1 MGKARGSRRIKTM
14 SDAMVQRSSKAGS
27 AAKRRSRTPRSLP
40 PARKDQT
47 QRSLKAWAFT
57 LGPQFQRLPP
67 SMLVQKLREPT
78 SELLQ
83 QCDRVGVLVQLPR
96 AAAESVQLDVRGDI
110 LVVQAEAEIDGSHV
124 RYYTECL
131 LPFEADPSSIDC
143 SYHEGILRIDLR
155 RKGPNRTRKPPA
167 SGKEQHGETHNRQ
180 R

>member
-1 MGKARGSRRIKTM
+1 MGRSRGLRRIKTM
-14 SDAMVQRSSKAGS
+14 SDAMGQRSSEAGS
-27 AAKRRSRTPRSLP
+27 AAKGRSRAPRSLP
-40 PARKDQT
+40 PPGKDQARRT
-47 QRSLKAWAFT
+47 PKAWAFT

-83 QCDRVGVLVQLPR
+83 QCDRVGVLVELPR

-131 LPFEADPSSIDC
+131 LPFEADPASIDC
-143 SYHEGILRIDLR
+143 SY
-155 RKGPNRTRKPPA
+155 
-167 SGKEQHGETHNRQ
+167 S
-180 R
+180 